1 MKVSLNWLNDYIDI
15 KNIPATEIAEK
26 LSKCGLEVEELVD
39 NNAKYNNIVVGY
51 VKECAKH
58 PNADK
63 LSVCIVTN
71 GKEDFTVVCGAPN
84 VAAGQKVAFA
94 KIGAIIPNGN
104 FEIKKAKIRGQ
115 ESFGMICAEDELG
128 LSDDHSGIMV
138 LSEDSVLD
146 MPIAEALGIGDVE
159 IEISITPN
167 RSDALSHFGVAR
179 DLASLYNLEFKKPK
193 FEIPECGKKTSDVAH
208 VIIQDEDLCPRY
220 VAKVVE
226 GITIKES
233 PDWLKRRLKAVG
245 LRPINNV
252 VDVTNYILYEIGQP
266 LHAFDL
272 KMLEEKTIIVRRA
285 GNINKIVTLDSK
297 ERNLLPND
305 LLICDKGKPV
315 AVAGVMGGENSEV
328 TLTTTDVLIESAYFN
343 PSSIRKTSKKL
354 GLSSDSSYRFE
365 RGCDPN
371 ITRYAAERAAYLIQ
385 QVAGGTILDGVIDVY
400 PNKIEP
406 KSTFL
411 RYERLNKVLGFNI
424 EKERAD
430 SILTKLGFNILEKS
444 DDKITVEIPT
454 FRPDVEREIDLI
466 EEVGRIYG
474 YDNIPTIE
482 KISVILD
489 EKIDQSAYN
498 DELRTLM
505 CGAGFYEIVTNSL
518 LNETTANK
526 FGKAIKMFNPLS
538 AEMSHLRPT
547 LLPGGLMTVS
557 NNLKVRQKNL
567 KLFEI
572 GHVFERLHDGEL
584 KEFSDFTEYDKLNLL
599 ITGKSLDSVWYSKDK
614 NYDIFDLKGYVKQ
627 IFSKI
632 SLDIFKNDL
641 YYFTNEINWEYGF
654 KIEVNGKVLGIGGKV
669 KKEILH
675 MFEIDQELF
684 SFELNLDFIKN
695 INKKGRNFKE
705 LNKFPSVFRDFAF
718 VLEKNIEY
726 IAIIETIFKGSS
738 KLLRD
743 VKLFD
748 IFESDTLGE
757 NKRSLAFQLEY
768 YNEER
773 TLTEEEVEKD
783 FWKTIEFVKKE
794 FNAELRGK

>member
-15 KNIPATEIAEK
+15 KNIPASEIAEK
-26 LSKCGLEVEELVD
+26 LSKCGLEVEEMVD
-39 NNAKYNNIVVGY
+39 NNAKYDKIVVGY
-51 VKECAKH
+51 VKECGKH

-63 LSVCIVTN
+63 LSVCTVTDGN
-71 GKEDFTVVCGAPN
+71 EDYTVVCGAPN

-94 KIGAIIPNGN
+94 KLGAIIPNGN

-138 LSEDSVLD
+138 LNENAVLGT
-146 MPIAEALGIGDVE
+146 PIADALGIGDVE

-179 DLASLYNLEFKKPK
+179 DLAALYNLEFKRPE

-208 VIIQDEDLCPRY
+208 VFIQDPDLCPRY

-233 PDWLKRRLKAVG
+233 PDWLKNRLKAVG

-252 VDVTNYILYEIGQP
+252 VDVTNYILYEVGQP

-272 KMLEEKTIIVRRA
+272 NMLEQKSIIVRRA
-285 GNINKIVTLDSK
+285 GAINKIVTLDSK

-305 LLICDKGKPV
+305 LLICDKAKPV

-328 TLTTTDVLIESAYFN
+328 TLNTTDILIESAYFN

-385 QVAGGTILDGVIDVY
+385 QVAGGTVLDGVIDVY
-400 PNKIEP
+400 PNKIES
-406 KSTFL
+406 KTTFL
-411 RYERLNKVLGFNI
+411 RYDRLNKVLGFKI
-424 EKERAD
+424 EKEQAD
-430 SILTKLGFNILEKS
+430 LILTKLGFIIIKKEEERI
-444 DDKITVEIPT
+444 DVEIPT

-466 EEVGRIYG
+466 EEVGRIFG

-489 EKIDQSAYN
+489 EKIDQSAFN
-498 DELRTLM
+498 DDLRTLM
-505 CGAGFYEIVTNSL
+505 CGAGFFEIVTNSL

-526 FGKAIKMFNPLS
+526 FGKPIKMFNPLS

-584 KEFSDFTEYDKLNLL
+584 KEFSDFTEYDKINILV
-599 ITGKSLDSVWYSKDK
+599 TGKSLDSVWYSKDK
-614 NYDIFDLKGYVKQ
+614 NYDIYDLKGYVKQ

-632 SLDIFKNDL
+632 SLDIYKNDL
-641 YYFTNEINWEYGF
+641 YYFTNELNWEYGF
-654 KIEVNGKVLGIGGKV
+654 KIEVNSKVLGIGGKI
-669 KKEILH
+669 KKEILNL
-675 MFEIDQELF
+675 FEIDQDVY
-684 SFELNLDFIKN
+684 SFEINLDFIKN

-705 LNKFPSVFRDFAF
+705 LNKFPPVFRDFAF
-718 VLEKNIEY
+718 VLDKNIEY
-726 IAIIETIFKGSS
+726 IAVIESIFKGST

-794 FNAELRGK
+794 LNAELRGK

>member
-572 GHVFERLHDGEL
+572 GHVFERLHNGEL

>member
-15 KNIPATEIAEK
+15 KNIPASEIAEK
-26 LSKCGLEVEELVD
+26 LSKCGLEVEEMVD
-39 NNAKYNNIVVGY
+39 NFAKYDKIVVGY
-51 VKECAKH
+51 VKDCVKH

-63 LSVCIVTN
+63 LSVCVVTD
-71 GKEDFTVVCGAPN
+71 GTDDFTVVCGAPN
-84 VAAGQKVAFA
+84 VKAGQKVAFA
-94 KIGAIIPNGN
+94 KLGAIIPNGN

-128 LSDDHSGIMV
+128 LSEDHSGIMV
-138 LSEDSVLD
+138 LNDDAVLG
-146 MPIAEALGIGDVE
+146 MPIAEALSIGDVE

-179 DLASLYNLEFKKPK
+179 DLAALYNLEFKRPE
-193 FEIPECGKKTSDVAH
+193 FETTVCDKKTGDVAK
-208 VIIQDEDLCPRY
+208 VFVEDSDLCPRY

-233 PDWLKRRLKAVG
+233 PDWLKNRLKAVG

-272 KMLEEKTIIVRRA
+272 KMLEDRTIIVRRA
-285 GNINKIVTLDSK
+285 GETNKIVTLDSK

-305 LLICDKGKPV
+305 LLICDKVKPV

-328 TLTTTDVLIESAYFN
+328 TENTTDVLIESAYFN

-371 ITRYAAERAAYLIQ
+371 ITKYAAERAAYLIK

-400 PNKIEP
+400 PVKIEP
-406 KSTFL
+406 KTTFL
-411 RYERLNKVLGFNI
+411 RYNRLNKILGFEI
-424 EKERAD
+424 EKEKAD
-430 SILTKLGFNILEKS
+430 SILTKLGFIITEKTE
-444 DDKITVEIPT
+444 DKITVEIPT
-454 FRPDVEREIDLI
+454 YRPDVEREIDLI
-466 EEVGRIYG
+466 EEVGRIFG

-489 EKIDQSAYN
+489 EKIDQSAFN
-498 DELRTLM
+498 DNLRTLM

-518 LNETTANK
+518 LNESVSNK
-526 FGKAIKMFNPLS
+526 FGKPIKMFNPLS

-547 LLPGGLMTVS
+547 LLPGGLYTVA

-584 KEFSDFTEYDKLNLL
+584 KSFDDFTEYDKINLL
-599 ITGKSLDSVWYSKDK
+599 LTGKSFDSVWYSKDK
-614 NYDIFDLKGYVKQ
+614 NYDIYDLKGYVKQ

-641 YYFTNEINWEYGF
+641 YYFTNELNWEYGF
-654 KIEVNGKVLGIGGKV
+654 KIEVNGTVLGIGGKI
-669 KKEILH
+669 KKEILNR
-675 MFEIDQELF
+675 FEIDQEVYN
-684 SFELNLDFIKN
+684 FEINLDLIKN

-705 LNKFPSVFRDFAF
+705 LNKFPSVLRDFAF
-718 VLEKNIEY
+718 VLNKNIEY
-726 IAIIETIFKGSS
+726 IAVIETIFKGSS
-738 KLLRD
+738 KLLKD

-748 IFESDTLGE
+748 IFESDALGE

-773 TLTEEEVEKD
+773 TLTEDEVEKD

-794 FNAELRGK
+794 LNAELRGK

>member
-1 MKVSLNWLNDYIDI
+1 LKVSLNWLNEYIDI
-15 KNIPATEIAEK
+15 KNIPASEIADK
-26 LSKCGLEVEELVD
+26 LSKCGLEVEEMVD
-39 NNAKYNNIVVGY
+39 NYAKYDKIVVGF
-51 VKECAKH
+51 VKECSKH

-63 LSVCIVTN
+63 LSVCIVN
-71 GKEDFTVVCGAPN
+71 DGVEDFTVVCGAPN

-94 KIGAIIPNGN
+94 KLGAIIPNGN

-115 ESFGMICAEDELG
+115 ESYGMICAEDELG

-138 LSEDSVLD
+138 LSDDAVVGT
-146 MPIAEALGIGDVE
+146 PIAEALGIGDVE

-179 DLASLYNLEFKKPK
+179 DLAALYNLEFKKPN
-193 FEIPECGKKTSDVAH
+193 FSIPECGKNIKDVAN
-208 VIIQDEDLCPRY
+208 VFIQDEDLCPHY

-226 GITIKES
+226 GVTIKES
-233 PDWLKRRLKAVG
+233 PDWLKRRLKSVG

-252 VDVTNYILYEIGQP
+252 VDVTNFILYEIGQP

-272 KMLEEKTIIVRRA
+272 DMLAEKTIIVRRA
-285 GNINKIVTLDSK
+285 GNNNKIVTLDSK
-297 ERNLLPND
+297 QRNLNSDD
-305 LLICDKGKPV
+305 LLIFDKGRPV
-315 AVAGVMGGENSEV
+315 AIAGVMGAENSEV
-328 TLTTTDVLIESAYFN
+328 TQNTKSVLIESAYFN
-343 PSSIRKTSKKL
+343 PSSIRKTSKRL

-371 ITRYAAERAAYLIQ
+371 ITKYAAERAAYLIQ
-385 QVAGGTILDGVIDVY
+385 QVAGGTILDGAIDVY
-400 PNKIEP
+400 PKKIDP
-406 KSTFL
+406 KKTYL
-411 RYERLNKVLGFNI
+411 RYERLNKILGFTV
-424 EKERAD
+424 EKEKAD

-444 DDKITVEIPT
+444 EEKIVVEVPT

-466 EEVGRIYG
+466 EEVARIYG
-474 YDNIPTIE
+474 YDNLPDLE

-489 EKIDQSAYN
+489 EKVDQSAFN
-498 DELRTLM
+498 DNLRTLM

-518 LNETTANK
+518 LNETIAHK
-526 FGKAIKMFNPLS
+526 FGKPIKMFNPLS

-547 LLPGGLMTVS
+547 LLPGGLITIS

-572 GHVFERLHDGEL
+572 GHVFEKLHDGEI
-584 KEFSDFTEYDKLNLL
+584 KDFSDFTEYDNLNILL
-599 ITGKSLDSVWYSKDK
+599 TGKSVDSVWYSKDK
-614 NYDIFDLKGYVKQ
+614 NFDIYDLKGYVKQ

-641 YYFTNEINWEYGF
+641 YYFTNELNWEYGF
-654 KIEVNGKVLGIGGKV
+654 KIVVNNKILGIGGKI
-669 KKEILH
+669 KKEILNI
-675 MFEIDQELF
+675 FEIDQDVYN
-684 SFELNLDFIKN
+684 FEINLDFIKN
-695 INKKGRNFKE
+695 INKKDKNFKE

-718 VLEKNIEY
+718 VLDKNIEY
-726 IAIIETIFKGSS
+726 ITVIETIFKGST

-757 NKRSLAFQLEY
+757 NKRSMAFQLEY

-794 FNAELRGK
+794 LNAELRGK